1 MKLVKLSA
9 TALTISIVATV
20 LIKADQFLSR
30 DSLGQKTK
38 DPVKIQNGELID
50 KDTIISEEAVKPTNE
65 SLLVEKIE
73 KLTARI
79 NELEAELINQQA
91 EEEAIKVENE
101 LKAATTENSDKVIPN
116 KEVKSPPAKPAPIV
130 SNDSPAPRAE
140 PVLSGELFPE
150 EAVKNIEP
158 ELPSFS
164 PDLKARHDFGEAL
177 EPYGNWM
184 RTLEYG
190 DVWKPRISNPTVWAP
205 YTVGRWHYTELGWH
219 FTSSEPWGWA
229 CYHYGRWVRYRT
241 VGWCWVPGREWA
253 PAWVSWRTS
262 PRHIGWSPLPPAAT
276 WNRRSGIRHWADNRF
291 NIGPSHYNFIRV
303 EDFNTRNCYSSLVNR
318 RQNASLMLS
327 TNNVTLMF
335 SISLGGRDRICNR
348 GPDRN
353 YLTKHHHQDHRPL
366 RISRN
371 HGKRGAQNQV
381 NIINQEIVIHQRV
394 ENKTEI
400 NLSKSVKTNRIDN
413 EEIDQGWGVVDSEN
427 QKTLLRRHIVSDS
440 KRPNSRTVTEYKDS
454 KIASNPKIKINSTG
468 LNKSDGRVSN
478 VVVPNLPNN
487 TTTLRKTQPSQKK
500 IEENKARITVQER
513 QRQEL
518 AQRKAQEEQLKQT
531 QAFQKKVEENRAR
544 IVQENQK
551 REQELAQRKAQEKQL
566 RQAQANQKK
575 VEENRARIAQEK
587 QRQELAQ
594 RKAQEEQLRQ
604 ARAFQKK
611 VEENRARIVQENQK
625 REQELA
631 RRKAQEEQLR
641 QAQANQKKVEE
652 NRARIAQEKQ
662 RQELAQR
669 KAQEEQL
676 RQARAFQK
684 KVEENRARIVQ
695 ENQKREQELARRKAQ
710 EEQLRQAQANQKKV
724 EENRARIAQEKQR
737 QELAQRKAQEEQLRQ
752 ARAFQ
757 KKVEEN
763 RARIVQENQ
772 KREQELARR
781 KAQEEQLR
789 QSQAYQRKIEEQRR
803 RLSTQNLS
811 TKSPSRSIPQT
822 RSVIETPKSK
832 SAKNTRSFS
841 RSIPTKKTS
850 SNQIQKSPNEKT
862 SKTFSRRISK

>member
-551 REQELAQRKAQEKQL
+551 REQELA
-566 RQAQANQKK
+566 
-575 VEENRARIAQEK
+575 
-587 QRQELAQ
+587 
-594 RKAQEEQLRQ
+594 
-604 ARAFQKK
+604 
-611 VEENRARIVQENQK
+611 
-625 REQELA
+625 
-631 RRKAQEEQLR
+631 
-641 QAQANQKKVEE
+641 
-652 NRARIAQEKQ
+652 
-662 RQELAQR
+662 
-669 KAQEEQL
+669 
-676 RQARAFQK
+676 
-684 KVEENRARIVQ
+684 
-695 ENQKREQELARRKAQ
+695 RRKAQ

-803 RLSTQNLS
+803 RLSTQNRS

-822 RSVIETPKSK
+822 RSIIETPKSK

>member
-30 DSLGQKTK
+30 DSLGQKIK

-101 LKAATTENSDKVIPN
+101 LKAATTKNSDKVIPN

-440 KRPNSRTVTEYKDS
+440 KRPNSRKVTEYKDS
-454 KIASNPKIKINSTG
+454 KIASNPKVEINSTR
-468 LNKSDGRVSN
+468 LNKSEGRVSN
-478 VVVPNLPNN
+478 VVVPNPPNN

-531 QAFQKKVEENRAR
+531 Q
-544 IVQENQK
+544 
-551 REQELAQRKAQEKQL
+551 
-566 RQAQANQKK
+566 
-575 VEENRARIAQEK
+575 
-587 QRQELAQ
+587 
-594 RKAQEEQLRQ
+594 
-604 ARAFQKK
+604 AFQKK

-710 EEQLRQAQANQKKV
+710 EERLRQA
-724 EENRARIAQEKQR
+724 
-737 QELAQRKAQEEQLRQ
+737 
-752 ARAFQ
+752 
-757 KKVEEN
+757 
-763 RARIVQENQ
+763 
-772 KREQELARR
+772 
-781 KAQEEQLR
+781 
-789 QSQAYQRKIEEQRR
+789 QAYQRKIEEQRR
-803 RLSTQNLS
+803 RLSTQNRS

-822 RSVIETPKSK
+822 RSIIETPKSK

>member
-101 LKAATTENSDKVIPN
+101 LKAATNENSDKVIPN
-116 KEVKSPPAKPAPIV
+116 KEEKSPPAKPEPIV

-184 RTLEYG
+184 RTREYG

-229 CYHYGRWVRYRT
+229 CYHYGRWVRYKT

-303 EDFNTRNCYSSLVNR
+303 EDFSTRNCYSSLVNR

-440 KRPNSRTVTEYKDS
+440 KRPNSRTVTEYNDS

-625 REQELA
+625 RE
-631 RRKAQEEQLR
+631 R
-641 QAQANQKKVEE
+641 
-652 NRARIAQEKQ
+652 
-662 RQELAQR
+662 
-669 KAQEEQL
+669 
-676 RQARAFQK
+676 
-684 KVEENRARIVQ
+684 
-695 ENQKREQELARRKAQ
+695 
-710 EEQLRQAQANQKKV
+710 
-724 EENRARIAQEKQR
+724 
-737 QELAQRKAQEEQLRQ
+737 
-752 ARAFQ
+752 
-757 KKVEEN
+757 
-763 RARIVQENQ
+763 
-772 KREQELARR
+772 ELARR

-803 RLSTQNLS
+803 RLSTQNRS

-822 RSVIETPKSK
+822 RSIIETPKSK

>member
-38 DPVKIQNGELID
+38 DPVRIQSGELID
-50 KDTIISEEAVKPTNE
+50 KDTIISEEAEKPTNE

-101 LKAATTENSDKVIPN
+101 LKTATTENSDKVIPN
-116 KEVKSPPAKPAPIV
+116 KEVEPPPAKPAPIV

-184 RTLEYG
+184 RTREYG

-381 NIINQEIVIHQRV
+381 NIVNQEIVIHQRV

-400 NLSKSVKTNRIDN
+400 NLSKSVKTNRVDN

-440 KRPNSRTVTEYKDS
+440 KRPNSRKVTEYKNS
-454 KIASNPKIKINSTG
+454 KIASNPKVEINSTR
-468 LNKSDGRVSN
+468 LNKSEGRVSN
-478 VVVPNLPNN
+478 VVVPNPPNN
-487 TTTLRKTQPSQKK
+487 TTTLRKTQPTQKK

-551 REQELAQRKAQEKQL
+551 REQELAQRKAQEEQL

-575 VEENRARIAQEK
+575 VEENRARIVQENQKREQELARRKAQEEQLRQAKANQKKVEESRARIAKEK

-641 QAQANQKKVEE
+641 QAQANQ
-652 NRARIAQEKQ
+652 
-662 RQELAQR
+662 
-669 KAQEEQL
+669 
-676 RQARAFQK
+676 
-684 KVEENRARIVQ
+684 
-695 ENQKREQELARRKAQ
+695 
-710 EEQLRQAQANQKKV
+710 
-724 EENRARIAQEKQR
+724 
-737 QELAQRKAQEEQLRQ
+737 
-752 ARAFQ
+752 
-757 KKVEEN
+757 
-763 RARIVQENQ
+763 
-772 KREQELARR
+772 
-781 KAQEEQLR
+781 
-789 QSQAYQRKIEEQRR
+789 RKIEEQRR
-803 RLSTQNLS
+803 RLSTQNRS

>member
-38 DPVKIQNGELID
+38 DPVRIQSGELID
-50 KDTIISEEAVKPTNE
+50 KDTIISEEAEKPTNE

-101 LKAATTENSDKVIPN
+101 LKTATNENSDKVIPN
-116 KEVKSPPAKPAPIV
+116 KEVEPPTAKPAPIV

-184 RTLEYG
+184 RTREYG

-303 EDFNTRNCYSSLVNR
+303 EDFNTRNCHSSLVNR

-400 NLSKSVKTNRIDN
+400 NLSKYVKTNRVDN

-440 KRPNSRTVTEYKDS
+440 KRPISRTVTEYKDS
-454 KIASNPKIKINSTG
+454 KIASNPKVEINSTR
-468 LNKSDGRVSN
+468 LDKSDGRVSN
-478 VVVPNLPNN
+478 VVVPNPPNN
-487 TTTLRKTQPSQKK
+487 TTALRKTQSSQKK
-500 IEENKARITVQER
+500 IEENKARITQEK
-513 QRQEL
+513 QRQEFS
-518 AQRKAQEEQLKQT
+518 QRNAQEEQLKQT

-551 REQELAQRKAQEKQL
+551 REQELAQRKAQEEQL

-575 VEENRARIAQEK
+575 VEENRARIVQENQKREQELARRKAQEEQLRQAK
-587 QRQELAQ
+587 ANQKKVEESRARITVQERQRQELAQ

-641 QAQANQKKVEE
+641 QAQANQ
-652 NRARIAQEKQ
+652 
-662 RQELAQR
+662 
-669 KAQEEQL
+669 
-676 RQARAFQK
+676 
-684 KVEENRARIVQ
+684 
-695 ENQKREQELARRKAQ
+695 
-710 EEQLRQAQANQKKV
+710 
-724 EENRARIAQEKQR
+724 
-737 QELAQRKAQEEQLRQ
+737 
-752 ARAFQ
+752 
-757 KKVEEN
+757 
-763 RARIVQENQ
+763 
-772 KREQELARR
+772 
-781 KAQEEQLR
+781 
-789 QSQAYQRKIEEQRR
+789 RKIEEQRR
-803 RLSTQNLS
+803 RLFTQNRS

-822 RSVIETPKSK
+822 RSVTETPKSK

>member
-478 VVVPNLPNN
+478 VVVPNPPNN

-641 QAQANQKKVEE
+641 QAQA
-652 NRARIAQEKQ
+652 
-662 RQELAQR
+662 
-669 KAQEEQL
+669 
-676 RQARAFQK
+676 
-684 KVEENRARIVQ
+684 
-695 ENQKREQELARRKAQ
+695 
-710 EEQLRQAQANQKKV
+710 
-724 EENRARIAQEKQR
+724 
-737 QELAQRKAQEEQLRQ
+737 
-752 ARAFQ
+752 
-757 KKVEEN
+757 
-763 RARIVQENQ
+763 
-772 KREQELARR
+772 
-781 KAQEEQLR
+781 
-789 QSQAYQRKIEEQRR
+789 YQRKIEEQRR
-803 RLSTQNLS
+803 RLSTQNRS

-822 RSVIETPKSK
+822 RSIIETPKSK

>member
-101 LKAATTENSDKVIPN
+101 LKTATNENSDKVIPN
-116 KEVKSPPAKPAPIV
+116 KEVEPPTAKPAPIV

-184 RTLEYG
+184 RTREYG

-440 KRPNSRTVTEYKDS
+440 KRPISRTVTEYKDS
-454 KIASNPKIKINSTG
+454 KIASNPKVEINSTR
-468 LNKSDGRVSN
+468 LDKSDGRVSN
-478 VVVPNLPNN
+478 VVVPNPPNN

-531 QAFQKKVEENRAR
+531 Q
-544 IVQENQK
+544 
-551 REQELAQRKAQEKQL
+551 
-566 RQAQANQKK
+566 
-575 VEENRARIAQEK
+575 
-587 QRQELAQ
+587 
-594 RKAQEEQLRQ
+594 
-604 ARAFQKK
+604 AFQKK

-710 EEQLRQAQANQKKV
+710 EEQLR
-724 EENRARIAQEKQR
+724 R
-737 QELAQRKAQEEQLRQ
+737 
-752 ARAFQ
+752 
-757 KKVEEN
+757 
-763 RARIVQENQ
+763 
-772 KREQELARR
+772 
-781 KAQEEQLR
+781 
-789 QSQAYQRKIEEQRR
+789 SQAYQRKIEEQRR
-803 RLSTQNLS
+803 RLSTQNRS

>member
-38 DPVKIQNGELID
+38 DPVKIQSGGLID
-50 KDTIISEEAVKPTNE
+50 KDTIISEESEKPTNE

-101 LKAATTENSDKVIPN
+101 LKTATTENSDKVIPN
-116 KEVKSPPAKPAPIV
+116 KEVEPPPAKPAPIV

-184 RTLEYG
+184 RTREYG
-190 DVWKPRISNPTVWAP
+190 DVWKPRISNPKVWAP

-276 WNRRSGIRHWADNRF
+276 WNRRSGIRHWADNLF

-400 NLSKSVKTNRIDN
+400 NVSKSVKTNRVDN

-440 KRPNSRTVTEYKDS
+440 KRPISRTVTEYKDS
-454 KIASNPKIKINSTG
+454 KIASNPKVEINSTR
-468 LNKSDGRVSN
+468 LDKSDGRVSN
-478 VVVPNLPNN
+478 VVVPNPPNN
-487 TTTLRKTQPSQKK
+487 TTALRKTQSSQKK
-500 IEENKARITVQER
+500 IEENKARITQEK
-513 QRQEL
+513 QRQEFS
-518 AQRKAQEEQLKQT
+518 QRKAQEEQLKQT

-551 REQELAQRKAQEKQL
+551 REQELAQRKAQE
-566 RQAQANQKK
+566 
-575 VEENRARIAQEK
+575 
-587 QRQELAQ
+587 
-594 RKAQEEQLRQ
+594 
-604 ARAFQKK
+604 
-611 VEENRARIVQENQK
+611 
-625 REQELA
+625 
-631 RRKAQEEQLR
+631 EQLR
-641 QAQANQKKVEE
+641 QAQAN
-652 NRARIAQEKQ
+652 
-662 RQELAQR
+662 
-669 KAQEEQL
+669 
-676 RQARAFQK
+676 QK

-803 RLSTQNLS
+803 RLSTQNRS

-822 RSVIETPKSK
+822 RSVTETPKSK

>member
-551 REQELAQRKAQEKQL
+551 REQELA
-566 RQAQANQKK
+566 
-575 VEENRARIAQEK
+575 
-587 QRQELAQ
+587 
-594 RKAQEEQLRQ
+594 
-604 ARAFQKK
+604 
-611 VEENRARIVQENQK
+611 
-625 REQELA
+625 

-710 EEQLRQAQANQKKV
+710 EEQLRQAQA
-724 EENRARIAQEKQR
+724 
-737 QELAQRKAQEEQLRQ
+737 
-752 ARAFQ
+752 
-757 KKVEEN
+757 
-763 RARIVQENQ
+763 
-772 KREQELARR
+772 
-781 KAQEEQLR
+781 
-789 QSQAYQRKIEEQRR
+789 YQRKIEEQRR
-803 RLSTQNLS
+803 RLSTQNRS

-822 RSVIETPKSK
+822 RSIIETPKSK

>member
-30 DSLGQKTK
+30 DSLGQKIK

-184 RTLEYG
+184 RTREYG

-440 KRPNSRTVTEYKDS
+440 KRPNSRKVTEYKDS
-454 KIASNPKIKINSTG
+454 KIASNPKVEINSTR
-468 LNKSDGRVSN
+468 LNKSEGRVSN
-478 VVVPNLPNN
+478 VVVPNPPNN

-544 IVQENQK
+544 IVQEN
-551 REQELAQRKAQEKQL
+551 E
-566 RQAQANQKK
+566 
-575 VEENRARIAQEK
+575 
-587 QRQELAQ
+587 
-594 RKAQEEQLRQ
+594 
-604 ARAFQKK
+604 
-611 VEENRARIVQENQK
+611 K

-710 EEQLRQAQANQKKV
+710 EERLRQA
-724 EENRARIAQEKQR
+724 
-737 QELAQRKAQEEQLRQ
+737 
-752 ARAFQ
+752 
-757 KKVEEN
+757 
-763 RARIVQENQ
+763 
-772 KREQELARR
+772 
-781 KAQEEQLR
+781 
-789 QSQAYQRKIEEQRR
+789 QAYQRKIEEQRR
-803 RLSTQNLS
+803 RLSTQNRS

-822 RSVIETPKSK
+822 RSIIETPKSK